1 MLRFRRLHA
10 DEIDV
15 RVAQIGEGDRGKW
28 LSLLLYKDAR
38 VDMRILD
45 ETVGQMNWQRDHK
58 EVKGNMYSGIGIWD
72 GEKSQWV
79 WKWDCGTESFTEAEK
94 GEASDSFKRAGFNW
108 GIGREL
114 YTAPSIFLNDDVCKI
129 DKNAKGKLAC
139 YDRFSVKSI
148 SYAEDG
154 SINGLCII
162 NSKTRKVVF
171 NWGMTIDTPQKA
183 ENKPKEN
190 VSAESNNS
198 GWQRQKPAENGS
210 EDDVKKAKHEFV
222 KKCKENGQSA
232 VEIMESAGWSID
244 KGDATLDDY
253 AKANIIL
260 DERLEA
266 MS

>member
-1 MLRFRRLHA
+1 
-10 DEIDV
+10 
-15 RVAQIGEGDRGKW
+15 
-28 LSLLLYKDAR
+28 
-38 VDMRILD
+38 
-45 ETVGQMNWQRDHK
+45 
-58 EVKGNMYSGIGIWD
+58 MYSGIGIWD

-162 NSKTRKVVF
+162 NSKTHKVVY
-171 NWGMTIDTPQKA
+171 NWGLTIDTPQKA
-183 ENKPKEN
+183 ENNASDSLSDIKHN
-190 VSAESNNS
+190 FIQRCTSNGLEAQKVLEEV
-198 GWQRQKPAENGS
+198 GWT
-210 EDDVKKAKHEFV
+210 
-222 KKCKENGQSA
+222 
-232 VEIMESAGWSID
+232 ID
-244 KGDATLDDY
+244 KGKATIDDY
-253 AKANIIL
+253 SKAELLL
-260 DERLEA
+260 DQRLGVQ
-266 MS
+266 S

>member
-15 RVAQIGEGDRGKW
+15 RVAQIGEGKRGKW

-162 NSKTRKVVF
+162 NSKTHKVVY
-171 NWGMTIDTPQKA
+171 NWGLTIDTPQKA
-183 ENKPKEN
+183 ENNASDSLSDIKHN
-190 VSAESNNS
+190 FIQRCTSNGLEAQKVLEEV
-198 GWQRQKPAENGS
+198 GWT
-210 EDDVKKAKHEFV
+210 
-222 KKCKENGQSA
+222 
-232 VEIMESAGWSID
+232 ID
-244 KGDATLDDY
+244 KGKATIDDY
-253 AKANIIL
+253 SKAELLL
-260 DERLEA
+260 DQRLGVQ
-266 MS
+266 S